1 MYDIFIG
8 DCYKYNRYVMYKLAD
23 FLIKYTN

>member
-8 DCYKYNRYVMYKLAD
+8 DCYKSNRYVMYKLAD
-23 FLIKYTN
+23 FLN